1 MKIFKKILIILAVL
15 AATILLVGFLLPS
28 KWSVQRSIVINAP
41 SSAIYPL
48 VANFKTGWPQW
59 STFDYEDPTIK
70 YDYAGPDQGAGAT
83 RSWVSKKMGDGSQVI
98 TTADPVSGI
107 GFQLQMAQ
115 NGFLLNGRIACEPA
129 GNSTKVTWTDSGEV
143 GNNLFF
149 RYMASLM
156 DKMMGRTFEKS
167 LAELKEKAE
176 TTANAKK

>member
-1 MKIFKKILIILAVL
+1 MRVFKKILVVLAVL
-15 AATILLVGFLLPS
+15 VAAFLLVGFLLPS
-28 KWSVQRSIVINAP
+28 KWKVERSILINAP
-41 SSAIYPL
+41 STAVYPL

-59 STFDYEDPTIK
+59 SSFDNEDPTIQ
-70 YDYAGPDQGAGAT
+70 YNYAGPDQGVGAT

-98 TTADPVSGI
+98 TAADPASGV
-107 GFQLQMAQ
+107 GFQLQMAK
-115 NGFLLNGRIACEPA
+115 NGFLLDGRIAFEPA